1 VWANDGASKIHG
13 LDDEELRLL
22 YESIGK
28 ALKTKETAHPF
39 GDPKQIVFSP

>member
-13 LDDEELRLL
+13 LDDDELRLL